1 MILDQGDKSVSCRTF
16 HPKTIEY
23 TLFWSAHRTFSRIDH
38 MLGQKT
44 SQNKFKKTGIKPR
57 TGFDHKSMKLE
68 INYKKKAGKPQRL
81 AN

>member
-1 MILDQGDKSVSCRTF
+1 
-16 HPKTIEY
+16 
-23 TLFWSAHRTFSRIDH
+23 